1 MECTGIILLS
11 AGFVVGLVGD
21 WIILLRAYRCSL
33 LCLFACLLLPF
44 GPWLFA
50 VLDMRRPAV
59 PLALSLG
66 GTLVALAG
74 GWLLGMGICG
84 L

>member
-1 MECTGIILLS
+1 
-11 AGFVVGLVGD
+11 
-21 WIILLRAYRCSL
+21 
-33 LCLFACLLLPF
+33 LFACLLLPF

-50 VLDMRRPAV
+50 VLDMRRPAL
-59 PLALSLG
+59 PLTLSVS
-66 GTLVALAG
+66 GTLLAVAG